1 MKCAIIGS
9 TKIAEVHAEQLAN
22 NGVKE
27 ITFISRSPIKRKKII
42 SKLKK
47 KISSKVLFYSSNIK
61 ILNKNFY
68 DIVCICSN
76 TGVHDKHLKLV
87 LALKSIVIVEKP
99 IISLLKFKNKYKIFL
114 NHIYKKNKKILVC
127 YPYVHLAKDFLKL
140 SKSIKNIKKIQFEFQ
155 SGGKSN
161 FEGICEDLMPHALS
175 FFHIF
180 YKKNFLKKK
189 FVKNNLFIKKNLWQ
203 MDFKIDQ
210 TIINI
215 ILREK
220 LKKKTSLKLK
230 VNDFLLVRKTKKEK
244 GKFINLIT
252 NKKINKTK
260 IIKNPMSEFYKEL
273 FRNINKINYYKIN
286 RNLTYAIMEKNK
298 FLLN

>member
-140 SKSIKNIKKIQFEFQ
+140 SKSIKNIKKIKFEFQ

-161 FEGICEDLMPHALS
+161 FEEICEDLMPHALS

-189 FVKNNLFIKKNLWQ
+189 IFKNNLFIKKDLW
-203 MDFKIDQ
+203 
-210 TIINI
+210 
-215 ILREK
+215 
-220 LKKKTSLKLK
+220 
-230 VNDFLLVRKTKKEK
+230 
-244 GKFINLIT
+244 
-252 NKKINKTK
+252 
-260 IIKNPMSEFYKEL
+260 
-273 FRNINKINYYKIN
+273 
-286 RNLTYAIMEKNK
+286 
-298 FLLN
+298 

>member
-1 MKCAIIGS
+1 MRCAIIGS
-9 TKIAEVHAEQLAN
+9 TKIAEVHAEQLVN

-47 KISSKVLFYSSNIK
+47 KISSKVVFYSSNIK
-61 ILNKNFY
+61 ILKKNFY

-87 LALKSIVIVEKP
+87 QGLKSIVIVEKP
-99 IISLLKFKNKYKIFL
+99 IISLLKFKDKYKIFL

>member
-1 MKCAIIGS
+1 
-9 TKIAEVHAEQLAN
+9 
-22 NGVKE
+22 
-27 ITFISRSPIKRKKII
+27 
-42 SKLKK
+42 
-47 KISSKVLFYSSNIK
+47 
-61 ILNKNFY
+61 
-68 DIVCICSN
+68 
-76 TGVHDKHLKLV
+76 
-87 LALKSIVIVEKP
+87 
-99 IISLLKFKNKYKIFL
+99 
-114 NHIYKKNKKILVC
+114 
-127 YPYVHLAKDFLKL
+127 
-140 SKSIKNIKKIQFEFQ
+140 
-155 SGGKSN
+155 
-161 FEGICEDLMPHALS
+161 
-175 FFHIF
+175 
-180 YKKNFLKKK
+180 
-189 FVKNNLFIKKNLWQ
+189 